1 MVALKLLLMLVAFVE
16 YDTLMESLIS
26 PIVVPKDNGQ
36 TVFLP
41 SQLNRISKRSKAGSE
56 TYSGDVLRKINNHCF
71 TIKTEIKEPVGKHFN
86 LSSHK

>member
-1 MVALKLLLMLVAFVE
+1 M
-16 YDTLMESLIS
+16 DSLIS

-56 TYSGDVLRKINNHCF
+56 TYSGDVLRKSITFVSPLRQKSKSLLGNTLISVVTNRN
-71 TIKTEIKEPVGKHFN
+71 I
-86 LSSHK
+86 